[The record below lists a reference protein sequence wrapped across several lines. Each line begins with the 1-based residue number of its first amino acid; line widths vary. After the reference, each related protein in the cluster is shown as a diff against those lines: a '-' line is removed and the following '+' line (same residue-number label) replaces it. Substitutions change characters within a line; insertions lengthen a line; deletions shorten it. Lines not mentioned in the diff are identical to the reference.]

1 MIRMLPIFALLL
13 IAACDKPDS
22 RAAPPANEAAS
33 MPPAS
38 AASAAPSATAE
49 TPSLEGNW
57 KVSKMGGR
65 DVAGLAMTATL
76 GQGKATFSTG
86 CFRRAW
92 TYTQNRNVVAFT
104 AAPAGSSNCAGQPS
118 ADEEA
123 AHSAI
128 SEANM
133 AIFAKDGKE
142 VSLSG
147 TGGMMTLQR
156 R

>member
-1 MIRMLPIFALLL
+1 MIRLLPIFALLL
-13 IAACDKPDS
+13 VAACDKQGS
-22 RAAPPANEAAS
+22 EVAPATDDVAGVTAS
-33 MPPAS
+33 S
-38 AASAAPSATAE
+38 ASAAPSATAE

-65 DVAGLAMTATL
+65 DVAGLGMTATL

-147 TGGMMTLQR
+147 SGGMMALQR

>member
-1 MIRMLPIFALLL
+1 MTRSLPIFALLL
-13 IAACDKPDS
+13 IAACDKQDS
-22 RAAPPANEAAS
+22 SVAPPANEATAEPVV
-33 MPPAS
+33 PPS
-38 AASAAPSATAE
+38 AAEA
-49 TPSLEGNW
+49 PSLEGSW
-57 KVSKMGGR
+57 KVAKLGGR
-65 DVAGLAMTATL
+65 DVAESGMVATL
-76 GQGKATFSTG
+76 GGGKASISAG

-104 AAPAGSSNCAGQPS
+104 AAPSRSSNCAGQPS
-118 ADEEA
+118 SDEEA

-128 SEANM
+128 SDANM